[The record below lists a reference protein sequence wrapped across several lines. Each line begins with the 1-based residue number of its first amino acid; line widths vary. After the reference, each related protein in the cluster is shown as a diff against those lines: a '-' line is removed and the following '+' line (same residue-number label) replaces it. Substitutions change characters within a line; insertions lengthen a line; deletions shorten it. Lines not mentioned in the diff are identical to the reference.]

1 MKTLLEWIEQKRS
14 QFGNNF
20 LLLVAL
26 VVFTILALIL
36 AVVDALFIGL
46 MYFSPY
52 AVLVLTALLLVLI
65 VYLNRP
71 PKK

>member
-26 VVFTILALIL
+26 VVFTLLALIL
-36 AVVDALFIGL
+36 AVVDALFVGL
-46 MYFSPY
+46 IYLSPY
-52 AVLVLTALLLVLI
+52 AVLVLTALLLILI
-65 VYLNRP
+65 LYLNRP
-71 PKK
+71 SNK

>member
-36 AVVDALFIGL
+36 AVVDALFISL
-46 MYFSPY
+46 IYFSPY

-71 PKK
+71 HKS

>member
-14 QFGNNF
+14 QWGNNF
-20 LLLVAL
+20 ILLVAL
-26 VVFTILALIL
+26 VVFILLTLILAL
-36 AVVDALFIGL
+36 VDALFIGL
-46 MYFSPY
+46 IYFSPY

>member
-20 LLLVAL
+20 ILLVAL
-26 VVFTILALIL
+26 VVFTLLALIL

-52 AVLVLTALLLVLI
+52 AVLVLTALLLILI

>member
-1 MKTLLEWIEQKRS
+1 MKTLLEWIEQKRA
-14 QFGNNF
+14 QWGNNF
-20 LLLVAL
+20 ILLVAL
-26 VVFTILALIL
+26 VVFTLLALIL
-36 AVVDALFIGL
+36 ALIDALFIGL
-46 MYFSPY
+46 IYLSPY

>member
-20 LLLVAL
+20 ILLVAL
-26 VVFTILALIL
+26 VVFTLLALIL
-36 AVVDALFIGL
+36 AVVDALFVGL

-52 AVLVLTALLLVLI
+52 AVLVLTALLLILI